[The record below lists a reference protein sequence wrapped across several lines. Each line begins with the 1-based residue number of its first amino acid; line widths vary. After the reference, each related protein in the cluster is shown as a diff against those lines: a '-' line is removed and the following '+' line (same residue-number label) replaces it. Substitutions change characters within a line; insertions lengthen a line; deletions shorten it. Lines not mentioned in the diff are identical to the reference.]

1 MRDLAQLFQW
11 RSLFCQASALD
22 PIPTPAS
29 QPLDEPETSTFEDI
43 APSIEQLICFDSV
56 AKAQS
61 IYGFKKPQLEGLALA
76 VGHERKGIRKE
87 LLRRASKVLK
97 VPMASKR
104 VNSLNV
110 ASAAAVAL
118 YYLSRGSAPIF
129 TRSDPEKHRPDL
141 LIVAGTDH
149 TELGSSLRSAAA
161 FGWRQVY
168 LQDSHEAWFHT
179 DRARQLES
187 RAAARRSKNKI
198 RIVPTRA
205 EHHFHYDEVVVIS
218 CHSGA
223 ERLNKA
229 QLAKGARQLIVLAD
243 ETEQPWA
250 EDGERFGTRV
260 RSVKLEFPGEK
271 GYHFRFAATI
281 ALAEIARQ
289 VGTGKKGRRKS
300 ALDYRRELAAPEH
313 PDGMTVSLEEL
324 IEWDEA
330 AQQVSS

>member
-11 RSLFCQASALD
+11 QALFCQAPSQD
-22 PIPTPAS
+22 QVFSGAS
-29 QPLDEPETSTFEDI
+29 QPSDESEPCAFEDI

-61 IYGFKKPQLEGLALA
+61 IYGFKKPPLERLALT
-76 VGHERKGIRKE
+76 VGHERRGIRKE
-87 LLRRASKVLK
+87 LLKRANKVLK

-110 ASAAAVAL
+110 AAAASVAL

-129 TRSDPEKHRPDL
+129 TRSEPEKHRPDL
-141 LIVAGTDH
+141 LIVAGKDH

-205 EHHFHYDEVVVIS
+205 EDRFHYDEVVVVS
-218 CHSGA
+218 RHFGA

-229 QLAKGARQLIVLAD
+229 PLAKGARQLIVLAD
-243 ETEQPWA
+243 ETEQPWEGEA
-250 EDGERFGTRV
+250 ERLGTRV

-289 VGTGKKGRRKS
+289 VGIGKKGRRKTCPG
-300 ALDYRRELAAPEH
+300 YRRELAAPER

-330 AQQVSS
+330 AHEVSS